1 MNNRPTGR
9 KKNITGQGK
18 DVRKHGS
25 GLGTGPVGNQDGYS
39 SRRKQSHGGG
49 AYSGGYSAPNSE
61 NYGAQ
66 GGHSTPISGGYNGQS
81 AGYGSGSYGGTTR
94 AGGGKGILAIIVV
107 VVVLLIGGG
116 GSGIFSSLFGG
127 GSTGYT
133 TDEGWGIASDA
144 TSTTGWSE
152 DSNSGKLD
160 KTVAEGSRAKRT
172 QIVGN
177 GNDTVTI
184 MVYMCGTD
192 LESKAGMAS
201 SDLQEMAAA
210 TISDKVNIIVYT
222 GGCKSWK
229 NDVISSSVNQI
240 YEVKSGGVR
249 CLVKDDGKDAMVKP
263 ATLTRFIKYAAN
275 NYPANRNMLILWDHG
290 AGSISGYGYDEKNAS
305 AGSMSLSGIS
315 KALSDSAVKF
325 DFVGFDACLM
335 ATYENA
341 LMLEKYAD
349 YMIASEETEPG
360 IGWYYTNW
368 LTHLSN
374 NTSLPTIEIG
384 KEIADDFV
392 STCNSKCPGQKA
404 TLSVVDLAE
413 LAKTTPSTFKA
424 FAVETASL
432 CKSDDYQKVSKARAG
447 SRSFA
452 ISSKKDMVDLAHLGY
467 NIGTSD
473 SEAMADSIVGAV
485 KYNRTSSNMPNSYG
499 ISIYFPYQ
507 KISGVDTAVK
517 AYEAIGLDSDYTKAI
532 RSFASLE
539 VAGQAVSEESSSPL
553 GSLFGSFLGQEPASS
568 GGIADIFGSLLSGG
582 FSGEEGLSGLTS
594 FFGKDIDNDTA
605 INYITDNQFDSSLL
619 KWTKEDSV
627 NVISLP
633 EEQWSMV
640 NALDLNVFYDD
651 GEGYIDLGIDNVYN
665 FTDDGDLIGEY
676 DGTWLA
682 IDDIPVPYYH
692 ESTVE
697 ENGESAITGYIPIL
711 LNGERSELLIVF
723 DGNGVASIAG
733 VRRVYVNGET
743 ETVAKAEEKLNTGDK
758 IQFVCDYYTY
768 DGEYVDSYV
777 LEESVTY
784 TGNHTISDV
793 YLPHPENAVATYV
806 FTDMYNQQ
814 HWTEKIPG

>member
-1 MNNRPTGR
+1 MDNRPTGR

-18 DVRKHGS
+18 EVRKQGS
-25 GLGTGPVGNQDGYS
+25 GLGTGPVGKQDAYAA
-39 SRRKQSHGGG
+39 RRKQ
-49 AYSGGYSAPNSE
+49 AQNSTT
-61 NYGAQ
+61 YGAA
-66 GGHSTPISGGYNGQS
+66 SPSGYGQS
-81 AGYGSGSYGGTTR
+81 GYGTTR

-127 GSTGYT
+127 GGTAGYT
-133 TDEGWGIASDA
+133 TDNGWGIASDA
-144 TSTTGWSE
+144 VSSSGWSN

-160 KTVAEGSRAKRT
+160 KTVAAGSRAKRT
-172 QIVGN
+172 SIVGN
-177 GNDTVTI
+177 GNDVVTI

-192 LESKAGMAS
+192 LESRAGMAS
-201 SDLQEMAAA
+201 ADLQEMTGAKL
-210 TISDKVNIIVYT
+210 SDKINLIVYT
-222 GGCKSWK
+222 GGCSAWK
-229 NDVISSSVNQI
+229 NDIISSSVNQI

-249 CLVKDDGKDAMVKP
+249 CLVKDDGRDALTKP
-263 ATLTRFIKYAAN
+263 ATLTRFIKYASS

-305 AGSMSLSGIS
+305 AGSMGLSGIS
-315 KALSDSAVKF
+315 KALSDAGVTF

-341 LMLEKYAD
+341 LMLEKYSD
-349 YMIASEETEPG
+349 YLIASEETEPG

-413 LAKTTPSTFKA
+413 LVNTTPDTFKA
-424 FAVETASL
+424 FAKETASL

-447 SRSFA
+447 ARSFA
-452 ISSKKDMVDLAHLGY
+452 VSSKKDMVDLAHLGY

-473 SEAMADSIVGAV
+473 AEAMADTIVGAV

-499 ISIYFPYQ
+499 LSIYFPYQ
-507 KISGVDTAVK
+507 QISGVANAVK
-517 AYEAIGLDSDYTKAI
+517 TYEALGLDDDYTKAI

-553 GSLFGSFLGQEPASS
+553 GSIFGSFAGQSPISTEGVS
-568 GGIADIFGSLLSGG
+568 DIFGSLLSGA
-582 FSGEEGLSGLTS
+582 FSGGEGLSGITS
-594 FFGKDIDNDTA
+594 FFGKDIDKDAA
-605 INYITDNQFDSSLL
+605 IEYIADHQFDSSLL
-619 KWTKEDSV
+619 KWTKKEGV
-627 NVISLP
+627 GNVITISD
-633 EEQWSMV
+633 EQWSMV
-640 NALDLNVFYDD
+640 NDLQLNVFYDD
-651 GEGYIDLGIDNVYN
+651 GEGYIDLGLDNVYD
-665 FTDDGDLIGEY
+665 FTDDGDLKGEY

-682 IDDIPVPYYH
+682 IDNIPVPYYH
-692 ESTVE
+692 ETTVN
-697 ENGESAITGYIPIL
+697 ENGETMISGRVPIL
-711 LNGERSELLIVF
+711 LNDERAELIIVF
-723 DGNGVASIAG
+723 DNKGEASIAG

-743 ETVAKAEEKLNTGDK
+743 ETVAKSEAELNTGDTIK
-758 IQFVCDYYTY
+758 FVCDYYTY
-768 DGEYVDSYV
+768 DQQYVDSYV
-777 LEESVTY
+777 LADYITY
-784 TGNHTISDV
+784 TGNHTVSDV

-806 FTDMYNQQ
+806 FTDMYNQE

>member
-18 DVRKHGS
+18 DVRKQGS

-39 SRRKQSHGGG
+39 SRRKQQ
-49 AYSGGYSAPNSE
+49 
-61 NYGAQ
+61 AQ
-66 GGHSTPISGGYNGQS
+66 GGYGTQGGGYGTQDPS
-81 AGYGSGSYGGTTR
+81 GYGVGSGYGTTR

-127 GSTGYT
+127 GSAGYT
-133 TDEGWGIASDA
+133 ADEGWGIASES
-144 TSTTGWSE
+144 TSTTSWSAE
-152 DSNSGKLD
+152 SNNGQLD
-160 KTVAEGSRAKRT
+160 KSVAAGSRAKRT
-172 QIVGN
+172 KITGN

-192 LESKAGMAS
+192 LESRAGMAS
-201 SDLQEMAAA
+201 SDLQEMSKAQL
-210 TISDKVNIIVYT
+210 SDKVNVIVYT
-222 GGCKSWK
+222 GGCKQWK

-240 YEVKSGGVR
+240 YEVKTGGVR
-249 CLVKDDGKDAMVKP
+249 CLVKDDGRDAMTKP
-263 ATLTRFIKYAAN
+263 ATLTRFIKYAAS

-290 AGSISGYGYDEKNAS
+290 AGSISGYGYDEKSAA

-315 KALSDSAVKF
+315 KALSDASVTF

-374 NTSLPTIEIG
+374 NTSLATIEIG

-392 STCNSKCPGQKA
+392 KTCNSQCPGQKA

-413 LAKTTPSTFKA
+413 LAKTTPETFKA

-452 ISSKKDMVDLAHLGY
+452 VSSKKDMVDLAHLGY

-473 SEAMADSIVGAV
+473 AKAMADSVIGAV
-485 KYNRTSSNMPNSYG
+485 KYNRASSNMPNSYG
-499 ISIYFPYQ
+499 LSIYFPYQ

-517 AYEAIGLDSDYTKAI
+517 EYAAIGLDDDYTKAI

-553 GSLFGSFLGQEPASS
+553 GSLFGSFLGQSTESS
-568 GGIADIFGSLLSGG
+568 GGVADIFGSLLSGG

-594 FFGKDIDNDTA
+594 FFGKDINTDDA
-605 INYITDNQFDSSLL
+605 INYITENQFDSSAL
-619 KWTKEDSV
+619 KWTKNGSV
-627 NVISLP
+627 NVITLP

-651 GEGYIDLGIDNVYN
+651 GEGYIDLGLDNVFD
-665 FTDDGDLIGEY
+665 FTEEGDLIGEY

-692 ESTVE
+692 ESTVD
-697 ENGESAITGYIPIL
+697 ENGEAMISGYVPIL
-711 LNGERSELLIVF
+711 LNDERAELIIVF
-723 DGNGVASIAG
+723 EGKDSKASIAG
-733 VRRVYVNGET
+733 VRRVYVEGET
-743 ETVAKAEEKLNTGDK
+743 ETVAKSDEKLNTGDTIK
-758 IQFVCDYYTY
+758 FVCDYYTY

-777 LEESVTY
+777 LADSITY
-784 TGNHTISDV
+784 TGNHTVSDV
-793 YLPHPENAVATYV
+793 YLPHPEKAVATYV